1 MGPHPTPSQA
11 SHGVPLQEACLSL
24 VELRAPHCPQTPP
37 HTPYPCVPVRLKPS
51 RVRVTSS
58 TPGLRPQ
65 PQQSRPSE
73 RRDTEREP
81 HGASSPSQGTA
92 AGCPTETPRR
102 SLLCKGGSG
111 LGWRVEDTEGQTER
125 RSHRDSGEA
134 QGRDGAA
141 WGGSRSLRLQ
151 GAPSAGS
158 LRRQIYDLGF
168 LPPQPVCHGS
178 VPRRTGF
185 ADV

>member
-11 SHGVPLQEACLSL
+11 SHGAPLQEACLSL

-37 HTPYPCVPVRLKPS
+37 HTPYPCVPIRLKPS

-65 PQQSRPSE
+65 PQRPGPVSVETQSGSHTEPAHPARGQRPAVPQK
-73 RRDTEREP
+73 R
-81 HGASSPSQGTA
+81 
-92 AGCPTETPRR
+92 
-102 SLLCKGGSG
+102 LLCKGGSG

>member
-65 PQQSRPSE
+65 PQRPGLVSIETQSGSHTEPAHPARGQRPAVPQK
-73 RRDTEREP
+73 R
-81 HGASSPSQGTA
+81 HGAA
-92 AGCPTETPRR
+92 CFA
-102 SLLCKGGSG
+102 
-111 LGWRVEDTEGQTER
+111 RV
-125 RSHRDSGEA
+125 A
-134 QGRDGAA
+134 LA
-141 WGGSRSLRLQ
+141 WGGRWRTQRARQKDGLTGTRVRRRAGTGRR
-151 GAPSAGS
+151 GAGRGAC
-158 LRRQIYDLGF
+158 GF
-168 LPPQPVCHGS
+168 KEPLPRGL
-178 VPRRTGF
+178 
-185 ADV
+185 